1 MKKYLDL
8 VYTKSVNSVFRALRL
23 ATQTRASLI
32 SKKNR
37 NYLALAIHELEQLL
51 FTSISVGEERYIFTS
66 PLRGSANSHLYSPPL
81 Q

>member
-51 FTSISVGEERYIFTS
+51 FTSVLVKRGIYLPRLFAAPQIAISI
-66 PLRGSANSHLYSPPL
+66 HLHFSE
-81 Q
+81 